1 MKLEIFR
8 KAGVARHFIAIFIVL
23 SSMLGLGACVSPP
36 KLSGAEKAQSDAAR
50 APGASEDTP
59 DESVVVAPDS
69 ATEDEF
75 ENDANLPKLE
85 LDAKTLE
92 QLLILNLASYQGNW
106 SQASA
111 SALEAANSS
120 QDYRVARTATLLALR
135 DNDYDTAVKGAD
147 LWVALDEGS
156 EDALN
161 MRLVSQVGAG
171 QVAAALE
178 SLAAHRKDKELD
190 RHVKQTA
197 GLLVRQRNADAAHQ
211 IAEHYVKSFPDSA
224 QVMLS
229 MAYTAETFERLDSA
243 EAWVNKALELRPEW
257 DLAAQMKTN
266 MLRRQSK
273 TEERAQFIAEFVKN
287 YPQSTT
293 MRINHAAEL
302 ARAKDYQAALEVM
315 KQVLDTAPRN
325 VSALAYAAALAQ
337 QLEDTELAK
346 KYYARALH
354 EDPQNDDVRWS
365 LARIAVIEKKYEKA
379 EQLFG
384 DVTSEEN
391 YIAAQIQVANMRYHT
406 QGLKY
411 AVNTLRAL
419 EPETEAQYVEI
430 ALTRHYL
437 LMQEH
442 AYEEALGYI
451 NETLIY
457 LPSNLDLLYAR
468 ALVASEMRRLDIAED
483 DFRAIIASQPNH
495 ANALNALGYTLADQT
510 NRYEEAEGFISRALE
525 LRPQDAHILD
535 SMGWVAYRMN
545 DFKKAIEFLEKAF
558 AASPEVEIAAH
569 LGEVLW
575 EAGQQEKANE
585 IWQGSYAEDDGNPVL
600 NKTLERYGIDLK
612 ANSDKSHAGKTQ
624 PFGAL
629 PKK

>member
-50 APGASEDTP
+50 APGASEVTP

-69 ATEDEF
+69 AAEDEF

-302 ARAKDYQAALEVM
+302 ARAKDYQAALEMM

-346 KYYARALH
+346 TYYARALH

-411 AVNTLRAL
+411 AINTLRAL

-510 NRYEEAEGFISRALE
+510 DRYEEAEGFISRALE

-612 ANSDKSHAGKTQ
+612 ANSVKSHAGKTQ
-624 PFGAL
+624 PFSAL